1 METFKRKTQI
11 QPGPAVDL
19 LLEPDWIHQI
29 RLVNP
34 IASVTLPHS
43 RSILLWARGISVH
56 GAINFVT

>member
-43 RSILLWARGISVH
+43 RSILL
-56 GAINFVT
+56 